1 MPRRR
6 VRLLAMESF
15 LTRGYATGA
24 GDENRT
30 RMASLEGWGSA
41 IELHPHFHDELRVRG
56 PGCVH
61 GVGATGLE
69 PAIFC
74 SQSRRA
80 SRYATPRSSGMV
92 QTFRD
97 ECRARDCDDQSS
109 RLSALHGRLAGVSPP
124 RRITAA
130 QREPSPGGSRSVR
143 AAITG
148 VTSVPS
154 TVEQLS
160 PTRVKITVEAPFADL
175 KSSMDKAYAEV
186 AKSVSIPGF
195 RRGKVP
201 PVVIDQRFGRGV
213 IIQEAFNDSWQRFY
227 GAAVTENKL
236 SPLAQPDVEVT
247 KLEDGDVIE
256 FTAEVD
262 VRPEFELPDFSTLQA
277 QIDPLEVPDTLVDQ
291 QLDVLRPATEGD
303 IVTISLLASRDGEP
317 LEDAAAEEVE
327 YTIGSGQMLDGLD
340 EAVTG
345 LSAGE
350 SATFASTLVSG
361 PLKDEEA
368 DIQVTVTKV
377 QTSELPDADD
387 EFAQEASE
395 FDTIEELR
403 TNIKERLTRIAR
415 LEQASQARDAVL
427 ETLVGQV
434 ALGVPEHLLNSEVDN
449 RRQQITEQLGQAGLT
464 IEQYLADVGQ
474 EQTEDEFWA
483 DLEERSGQA
492 LKAQIILDKVAEEHS
507 LEVDQ
512 NDFTQHIVRKA
523 QADGVPPQQ
532 VADHLKEHPHH
543 IEEYMLEIRR
553 GKALAMIVES
563 ATVTDSNGS
572 VIELAKLQEDGT
584 YADSDAQP
592 EDLDAEAAEEPTG
605 EQVQNTGS

>member
-1 MPRRR
+1 
-6 VRLLAMESF
+6 
-15 LTRGYATGA
+15 
-24 GDENRT
+24 
-30 RMASLEGWGSA
+30 
-41 IELHPHFHDELRVRG
+41 
-56 PGCVH
+56 
-61 GVGATGLE
+61 
-69 PAIFC
+69 
-74 SQSRRA
+74 
-80 SRYATPRSSGMV
+80 
-92 QTFRD
+92 
-97 ECRARDCDDQSS
+97 
-109 RLSALHGRLAGVSPP
+109 
-124 RRITAA
+124 
-130 QREPSPGGSRSVR
+130 
-143 AAITG
+143 
-148 VTSVPS
+148 VPS

-160 PTRVKITVEAPFADL
+160 PTRVKITVEVPFADL
-175 KSSMDKAYAEV
+175 KPSMDKAYAEV
-186 AKSVSIPGF
+186 AKSVNIPGF

-262 VRPEFELPDFSTLQA
+262 VRPDFDLPGFSTLQA
-277 QIDPLEVPDTLVDQ
+277 QVDALEVPDTLVDQ
-291 QLDVLRPATEGD
+291 QLDVLRNRFGSRETVERPAADGD
-303 IVTISLLASRDGEP
+303 IVTINLIASKDDEP
-317 LEDAAAEEVE
+317 LTDATADDVE

-340 EAVTG
+340 EAVIG

-350 SATFASTLVSG
+350 SATFASKLVSG
-361 PLKDEEA
+361 PWQDEDA

-377 QTSELPDADD
+377 QISELPDAND

-403 TNIKERLTRIAR
+403 ANIEDRLTRIAR

-427 ETLVGQV
+427 EALVGQV
-434 ALGVPEHLLNSEVDN
+434 VIDVPEHLLNSEIDA
-449 RRQQITEQLGQAGLT
+449 RRKQITEQLAQAGLT
-464 IEQYLADVGQ
+464 LEQYLADVGQ
-474 EQTEDEFWA
+474 DQTEDEFWA
-483 DLEERSGQA
+483 DLEDRAGQA
-492 LKAQIILDKVAEEHS
+492 LKAQIILDKVAEENS
-507 LEVDQ
+507 LDVDQ
-512 NDFTQHIVRKA
+512 NDFSQHVVRKA

-584 YADSDAQP
+584 YADSAAQP
-592 EDLDAEAAEEPTG
+592 EDLDGEAAEEPTG
-605 EQVQNTGS
+605 EQDQSTGS